1 MSRIRTLL
9 QKHTVEDLFTIVY
22 TVVDDYIKLSLE
34 IGRFTLPSAT
44 NQKASYAELISI
56 ALVGELLREAH
67 SEHWYVHV
75 KLAYAHLFKELPHIT
90 RYHRILKNLE
100 RIMADFALCL
110 ANTNDD
116 TTTYV
121 TDSKPLPICRLKR
134 RSHPRAETQATI
146 GYGTTGFFH
155 GFKLHAV
162 INNALMFTRF
172 AIVPANDA
180 DARVCQ
186 MLLNSSEDD
195 LTRVL
200 GDRAYLGCGI
210 VTDSRRNAK
219 KPLPWTKLMDSA
231 RKLIEVAFSSLARGQ
246 FLVLNQL
253 NSFWSVRA
261 SVCRKIA
268 GHNLRLWLGL

>member
-34 IGRFTLPSAT
+34 IGRFKLPNAA
-44 NQKASYAELISI
+44 NQKASYAEIISI

-67 SEHWYVHV
+67 SEHWFIHV
-75 KLAYAHLFKELPHIT
+75 KLVYAHLFPSLPDVT
-90 RYHRILKNLE
+90 RYHRVLKNLE

-116 TTTYV
+116 STTYV
-121 TDSKPLPICRLKR
+121 IDSKPLPICRYKR
-134 RSHPRAETQATI
+134 RAHPRAETQAAS
-146 GYGTTGFFH
+146 GYATMGFVH

-186 MLLNSSEDD
+186 MLLNGCEDD

-246 FLVLNQL
+246 FLALSQL

-261 SVCRKIA
+261 SVCRKVA
-268 GHNLRLWLGL
+268 GHNLRLWLAL